1 MLRVIRFEGET
12 WKSVDLE
19 EIHLFFQVEVAN
31 IFEHLLLVNQI
42 GVVVDLVIGVCAWK
56 VSPEAPWS
64 SAIWKGSHNP
74 ILRGE

>member
-19 EIHLFFQVEVAN
+19 EIHPFFFQVEVAN
-31 IFEHLLLVNQI
+31 IFENLLLVNPI

-56 VSPEAPWS
+56 VRTRFFAAPRL
-64 SAIWKGSHNP
+64 H
-74 ILRGE
+74 E